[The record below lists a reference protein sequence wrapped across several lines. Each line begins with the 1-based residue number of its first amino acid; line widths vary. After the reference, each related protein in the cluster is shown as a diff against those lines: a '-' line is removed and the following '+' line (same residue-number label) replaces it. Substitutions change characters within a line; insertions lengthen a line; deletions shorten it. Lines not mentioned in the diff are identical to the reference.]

1 METGIITQNQKV
13 ENPIELS
20 IIQNIH
26 EIRGVRVM
34 LDFDLAAQYGIETR
48 ELKQAVRRNI
58 RRFEGEDF
66 MFELSKNEVVTLS
79 RSQFV
84 ILNKGRGSNI
94 KYKPFAFTEL
104 GVAMLSSVLHSDT
117 AIDINRKIMRAF
129 VAIRNYVLTYTELK
143 HELYDLN
150 VRLDKT
156 NIRLDDNDA
165 KTDEVFKMLTEL
177 FEQKKAFEN
186 RNPIGFNAHKIMEEN
201 NKLIEP

>member
-1 METGIITQNQKV
+1 METNIIKQDKGV
-13 ENPIELS
+13 ELS
-20 IIQNIH
+20 IIQSIH

-58 RRFEGEDF
+58 KRFEGDDF
-66 MFELSKNEVVTLS
+66 MFELNNNEVVTLS

-84 ILNKGRGSNI
+84 TLNKGRGSNI

-129 VAIRNYVLTYTELK
+129 VAIRQYLMSYAELK
-143 HELYDLN
+143 HELYDFK
-150 VRLDKT
+150 RET
-156 NIRLDDNDA
+156 NIRLDENDTRLDNSDM
-165 KTDEVFKMLTEL
+165 KVDEVFKMLTAL
-177 FEQKKAFEN
+177 FDQKKAFEN
-186 RNPIGFNAHKIMEEN
+186 RTRIGFNAHKEN
-201 NKLIEP
+201 N